1 MERRKIPTLPDREER
16 TYRAKMG
23 LEEGNTVTGYAAVF
37 NKESEDMGWFTEM
50 RELIMPGAF
59 DDADMSDVR
68 ALFNHDPNLLLART
82 SSGTLDLSLDK
93 NGLKYTFEI
102 PDTQAGRDLRELL
115 KRGDISQSSFGFT
128 IAKQSWDEEKDE
140 RGETIRV
147 TRKIEKVARLYDVS
161 PVTYPAYPDAS
172 VALRS
177 LKEWKEENE
186 KDMPDDVPDEPNDP
200 PFIAN
205 AFKICADQIH
215 SL

>member
-1 MERRKIPTLPDREER
+1 MS
-16 TYRAKMG
+16 
-23 LEEGNTVTGYAAVF
+23 LEEGNTVTGYAAVY

-50 RELIMPGAF
+50 REIILPGAF

-82 SSGTLDLSLDK
+82 SSGTMILERD
-93 NGLKYTFEI
+93 NQGLKYSFEI

-128 IAKQSWDEEKDE
+128 IAKQSWEEEKDE
-140 RGETIRV
+140 RGETVRV

-161 PVTYPAYPDAS
+161 PVTYPAYPDTS

-177 LKEWKEENE
+177 LE
-186 KDMPDDVPDEPNDP
+186 KWRSEQGPDNDELDTPLLDRAEAL
-200 PFIAN
+200 IY
-205 AFKICADQIH
+205 
-215 SL
+215 